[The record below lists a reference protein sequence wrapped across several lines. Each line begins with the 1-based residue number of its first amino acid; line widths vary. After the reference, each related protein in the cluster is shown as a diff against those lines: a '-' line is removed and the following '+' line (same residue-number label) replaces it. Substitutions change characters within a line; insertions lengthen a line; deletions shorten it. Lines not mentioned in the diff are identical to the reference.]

1 MVTKPEGHFQ
11 DPQGHLRAMASY
23 ITEAWSQGGKSELR
37 YSKVRPQ
44 ADSFLKAAADNAARW
59 RGDVSD
65 IMPAPTWFSC
75 CHWQQILDGGNAYR
89 PKEGK
94 WHPNRTQSILWR
106 TLGCKVFLCW
116 AWEDVLN
123 VTLISTGWDNTSW
136 SGRELSWGWAPYGSL
151 GLCLLSG
158 ENTLSPGAKE
168 ETCSGGRAHPTEVEY
183 TLQNHLALPLWPLG
197 KGGLWGGSWNIVI
210 VSSVE
215 AHLKQF
221 FIPI

>member
-1 MVTKPEGHFQ
+1 MVTKPEDHFQ

-151 GLCLLSG
+151 GLCLLFIFNTHTQIIIQK
-158 ENTLSPGAKE
+158 NTL
-168 ETCSGGRAHPTEVEY
+168 
-183 TLQNHLALPLWPLG
+183 
-197 KGGLWGGSWNIVI
+197 
-210 VSSVE
+210 
-215 AHLKQF
+215 LKQKILPF
-221 FIPI
+221 LRQPVIRPSPQDNIDQLRHHRGSCMLDTATWLLWKGA